1 MELCLITKRTNLK
14 SEFIFIQLKHNEIQ
28 HFIAHSLN
36 NLDFNR
42 SKG

>member
-1 MELCLITKRTNLK
+1 MLDNKKDQLK

-36 NLDFNR
+36 NLDFSR
-42 SKG
+42 TKG